1 VENQT
6 GRKIKRFHTD
16 NGLEFCFESFNAF
29 CKENDIARHRIV
41 AGTPQQNGL
50 AIRFNRTILEKV
62 RCMLLSA
69 GLPKIFSA
77 EAAMTVVY
85 LINKCPS
92 TTLNFKTPEEF
103 WSGHPPSLKQLKVFR
118 RVAYA
123 HIRQDKLE
131 PRVVKCIFLGY
142 PERVKWYKLW
152 CLEAGFK
159 RCLVSRDVVF
169 NESEMAY
176 KTKPSMVQYC
186 SE

>member
-1 VENQT
+1 MGT
-6 GRKIKRFHTD
+6 
-16 NGLEFCFESFNAF
+16 NGYGTNM
-29 CKENDIARHRIV
+29 
-41 AGTPQQNGL
+41 GTPKQNGL
-50 AIRFNRTILEKV
+50 AERFNRTILERV

-69 GLPKIFSA
+69 GLPKIFLA

-85 LINKCPS
+85 LINKCPL
-92 TTLNFKTPEEF
+92 TTLNFKTPEEIWF
-103 WSGHPPSLKQLKVFR
+103 GHPPSLKQLKVFGC
-118 RVAYA
+118 VAYA

-131 PRVVKCIFLGY
+131 PRAVKCIFLGY
-142 PERVKWYKLW
+142 PEEVKGYKLW